1 MVSLST
7 KYLSLPTRHRRM
19 GFQVL
24 LLLLLF
30 IYPLCSAQNTYY
42 VTPTADTPCPG
53 EPCFSLSEYITG
65 QTYQIFTSDLTFV
78 FLPGNH
84 TIEINVPIVELAS
97 LSLLGDS
104 SSLPELTSIVI
115 CTQPISF
122 TFSRLSELSI
132 SNIGF
137 ISCGDLANAPIRL
150 EQVLQA
156 EISNCLFQGGQHGAV
171 SVIDSTVYLLENRF
185 ENNSA
190 TIGGGL
196 YIDRSA
202 VNLTR
207 NVFTENYAQ
216 INGSGVYIESSHHSE
231 STVSFTENSFIGNSA
246 DGSGLYIESGRH
258 STVSFTENS
267 FIRNSGDGVV
277 VFVGYSNEVT
287 FTDNEF
293 LNNSGSDITYESS
306 VQISTFYVKPT
317 PNTPCPGEPC
327 HTLAEYI
334 LLPNE
339 YFTSNAMLVFVPGNY
354 TLEASIFLEGLNSL
368 TLSGDSSSHPH
379 VTSRII
385 CSQPASIIFSDINEL
400 HITDMALISCGSLA
414 DASVRIYH
422 VYQAEISSC
431 IFQGER
437 NGALAAVDSSVIL
450 FNNTF
455 ESNSATTGGGVYID
469 ESTVN
474 LTRNTFTDNVASVNG
489 AGVFVEPQQSSS
501 VSFTQNSFI
510 NNRGGGATV
519 YIDQTSEIAT
529 FARNIFVNNT
539 ADIYAVYG
547 STSEETSIYYVTP
560 ALDIPCPLQPCHTLS
575 DYIAEGH
582 QYFTSNT
589 TLVFIPGNHAL
600 EKGLLIRDITS
611 LAMLGNSSAFISSNI
626 VCSTNKPESFT
637 FYNISE
643 VHIHSLAFISCGSS
657 SVGAAVS
664 LNVIYFMRILNC
676 TFHNNINRNKYN
688 DIGGALAVKN
698 SNLTLFNSIFT
709 NNSAINAHGGGF
721 YTVKSNVNVI
731 GNIFVNNS
739 ANGWG
744 GGVFVGVSVVNFES
758 NLFKDNIASYG
769 GGVEVYNSEVNFTEN
784 IVMHNIAGVAGGG
797 LDVDGTSGSFK
808 RTIIQNNTA
817 HQGGGGLSVFR
828 GSNVSFSEGT
838 FIFNTADAIGGWFWV
853 PSSTCILNVSESN
866 LISNSAGSRGG
877 GGYLSYGTVNFHMNN
892 IINNSATLN
901 GGGMFVRPSSF
912 TALNVTNNTF
922 ESNQGGGWVVFVDST
937 KTTLTFIENVCE
949 NNSGNAAYRTSKESS
964 SIFYVRPSPNTEC
977 PAEPCHTFSEY
988 IDQISLYLSSN
999 TTFVFLPGNHSV
1011 SSGLLVDGIGSL
1023 SFHGNSASL
1032 ASPSLILC
1040 SKPVSFAFK
1049 NVGDLSIYS
1058 LAFDSCG
1065 DSIHAAVS
1073 IESVYKANISSC
1085 SFINSLGSGGALVVV
1100 NSTQLTLS
1108 DNVFEN
1114 NSATFGG
1121 GVYMTESVVD
1131 FKQNSLINNSAEN
1144 AGGGLMLLNCNVT
1157 FTGNTTF
1164 RSNSVVYTGG
1174 SIEEIVN
1181 NDQEFRDGVETT
1193 IVLAGGA
1200 IFMSNS
1206 TFVLLGNTTFDE
1218 NTAPFGGGVMASESS
1233 LFLNEM
1239 TNIQNNNAIHGGG
1252 FIALGSDVY
1261 FSGFTKLQNNFAF
1274 ISGGGIYTS
1283 SASRLYFY
1291 EATNFMENSA
1301 SKGGGLQLTENS
1313 LCYFSSEAEL
1323 NFIGNHATEN
1333 GGAINYEDGK
1343 TSAYCLETS
1352 PSITATSD
1360 CFFQVLTDDY
1370 LFSLSEITARMN
1382 FYNNTADDGG
1392 SDVYGGT
1399 VDNCK
1404 LNNISVCQDFC
1415 NIKSSG
1421 DVFDIMT
1428 GGKLKVSSV
1437 PLQVC
1442 SCDQQ
1447 KVNCSHSPTVRV
1459 YPGRQF
1465 SVYVTVFGQRN
1476 GTVSSIIETEMSN
1489 SNIKLH
1495 DLQDI
1500 QKISNM
1506 LMCTDLNFTVNIN
1519 SSYRNLSDSLSK
1531 LQQQN
1536 SNLTLYTNGPCSREG
1551 NSLVVQIEILGCP
1564 HGFEIH
1570 DKDDHCDCDERLTS
1584 FTDEC
1589 DIETGTIF
1597 KKRGSEFWVGYDF
1610 NSQGLIL
1617 HPHCPF
1623 DYCKMDELYIEV
1635 DDSDAQCSYNRS
1647 GVLCGE
1653 CGQNLSLV
1661 FGSSHCKQCSNGYLA
1676 LLIPFAIAGILL
1688 VFLLFILRLTV
1699 AAGTLHGLI
1708 FYANIVQVNSA
1719 IFFPPGSAN
1728 PVTVFIAWL
1737 NLDLGIETCFYKGM
1751 DAYGKT
1757 WLQFMFPIYVW
1768 SLVVIIISVSHYST
1782 GKVARLFGRNPIA
1795 VLATLFILSYAKLL
1809 RTIIA
1814 ALSVT
1819 YPEHPNNSHVAVWL
1833 YDGNIKYLGGKH
1845 VPLFIVAI
1853 VFLLFLFLPYTL
1865 LLLLSQWL
1873 QLMPKISSL
1882 ISNYRIKPFLDAYHA
1897 PYNDKHRYWIGL
1909 FLCIRCVLFL
1919 TVIYN
1924 ALGDPSVNL
1933 LSISSAVVGLL
1944 TLTSLF
1950 AGTVYKNWYVGALET
1965 SFLLNLGILAVSTYH
1980 VRATGGNQAA
1990 VTFTLLSV
1998 AFATFAGI
2006 IVYHFAMQV
2015 SDTKFWRKIRK
2026 DRCEPNSI
2034 KYLNISTS
2042 SREDMEELESV
2053 TSRVVSTSPT
2063 YSTLELSIRNSVT
2076 QLM

>member
-1 MVSLST
+1 MV
-7 KYLSLPTRHRRM
+7 SLPTRHRRM

-30 IYPLCSAQNTYY
+30 IYPLCSANTYY

-53 EPCFSLSEYITG
+53 EPCFSLSEYIREQAG
-65 QTYQIFTSDLTFV
+65 HIFTSNLTFI

-84 TIEINVPIVELAS
+84 TIEINIPIVDLTS

-115 CTQPISF
+115 CTQPFIF

-137 ISCGDLANAPIRL
+137 SSCGDLANAPIRL

-156 EISNCLFQGGQHGAV
+156 EISNCLFQDGQNGAL
-171 SVIDSTVYLLENRF
+171 SVVDSTVILLENRF

-196 YIDRSA
+196 YIDRSV
-202 VNLTR
+202 VNLAR
-207 NVFTENYAQ
+207 NIFMENYAEV
-216 INGSGVYIESSHHSE
+216 NGSGVYIESGHQSE
-231 STVSFTENSFIGNSA
+231 STVSFTENSFIENSA

-277 VFVGYSNEVT
+277 VFVGYSNEVM

-293 LNNSGSDITYESS
+293 LNNSGSDIVYENS

-317 PNTPCPGEPC
+317 PNTPCPAEPC
-327 HTLAEYI
+327 HTLAEYV
-334 LLPNE
+334 LQPYE
-339 YFTSNAMLVFVPGNY
+339 YFTLNVTLQFLPGNY
-354 TLEASIFLEGLNSL
+354 TLEASIFLEGFNILII
-368 TLSGDSSSHPH
+368 SGDPSSLPH

-385 CSQPASIIFSDINEL
+385 CSQPASIIFDNVSEL
-400 HITDMALISCGSLA
+400 HITDMALISCGNLT
-414 DASVRIYH
+414 DTSVRISQ
-422 VYQAEISSC
+422 VDQAEISSC

-437 NGALAAVDSSVIL
+437 SGALTIVDSLVIL

-469 ESTVN
+469 RSTVN
-474 LTRNTFTDNVASVNG
+474 FTTNIFIDNFASDNG
-489 AGVFVEPQQSSS
+489 AGVFVQPQWSSS
-501 VSFTQNSFI
+501 VTFIRNSFI

-519 YIDQTSEIAT
+519 YVDHSSEIT
-529 FARNIFVNNT
+529 IFAGNIFVNNT
-539 ADIYAVYG
+539 ADVYAVYG
-547 STSEETSIYYVTP
+547 STSEEASIYYVTP

-575 DYIAEGH
+575 YYIAESH

-589 TLVFIPGNHAL
+589 TLVFIPGNHSL

-611 LAMLGNSSAFISSNI
+611 LTMIGSSTLISSNI

-664 LNVIYFMRILNC
+664 LSVIYLANISNC
-676 TFHNNINRNKYN
+676 IFHNNINRNN
-688 DIGGALAVKN
+688 FSDINIGGALAVLN
-698 SNLTLFNSIFT
+698 STLNLSETIFT
-709 NNSAINAHGGGF
+709 NNTANSTHGGGL
-721 YTVKSNVNVI
+721 YTEKSNVTVT
-731 GNIFVNNS
+731 GNTFVNNS
-739 ANGWG
+739 AGGWG
-744 GGVFVGVSVVNFES
+744 GGAYTEDSMVTFVS
-758 NLFKDNIASYG
+758 NLFSDNIASYG
-769 GGVEVYNSEVNFTEN
+769 GGVEVYNSMVSFTEDTVIN
-784 IVMHNIAGVAGGG
+784 NVAGIDGGG
-797 LDVDGTSGSFK
+797 LDIYGTTGHFE
-808 RTIIQNNTA
+808 RIIIQNNTA
-817 HQGGGGLSVFR
+817 RRAGGGVCVYLEST
-828 GSNVSFSEGT
+828 VSFSEGT
-838 FIFNTADAIGGWFWV
+838 FMFNTAREDGGCILV
-853 PSSTCILNVSESN
+853 STSTSILNVSESN
-866 LISNSAGSRGG
+866 LTNNSAGSRGG
-877 GGYLSYGTVNFHMNN
+877 GAYLVGGTFNFHMNN
-892 IINNSATLN
+892 IISNSATFN
-901 GGGMFVRPSSF
+901 GGGVFVESSH
-912 TALNVTNNTF
+912 TANLNFTNNTF
-922 ESNQGGGWVVFVDST
+922 ESNQGGGWVVFVDSIN
-937 KTTLTFIENVCE
+937 TTFTENVLA
-949 NNSGNAAYRTSKESS
+949 NNSGNAVYETSKEYYYN
-964 SIFYVRPSPNTEC
+964 SIFYVTPSPSTRC
-977 PAEPCHTFSEY
+977 LAEPCHTFSEY
-988 IDQISLYLSSN
+988 IDQISQYLRPK
-999 TTFVFLPGNHSV
+999 TIFVFLPGNHSV
-1011 SSGLLVDGIGSL
+1011 TSGLLVDGIS
-1023 SFHGNSASL
+1023 
-1032 ASPSLILC
+1032 SLILYGVSESPPLITC

-1049 NVGDLSIYS
+1049 NVINLKIYS

-1073 IESVYKANISSC
+1073 IKSVHSATISRC

-1114 NSATFGG
+1114 NSAIYGG
-1121 GVYMTESVVD
+1121 GVYMSESVVD
-1131 FKQNSLINNSAEN
+1131 LKGNRLIKNSAEN
-1144 AGGGLMLLNCNVT
+1144 AGGGLLLLNCSVNL
-1157 FTGNTTF
+1157 TGNAF
-1164 RSNSVVYTGG
+1164 FSSNSIIYTGG
-1174 SIEEIVN
+1174 RIEIVE
-1181 NDQEFRDGVETT
+1181 NDYEFRNGFKSTG
-1193 IVLAGGA
+1193 GGA

-1206 TFVLLGNTTFDE
+1206 TLISLGNITFDK
-1218 NTAPFGGGVMASESS
+1218 NNANYGGGLVV
-1233 LFLNEM
+1233 
-1239 TNIQNNNAIHGGG
+1239 
-1252 FIALGSDVY
+1252 LGSDVY
-1261 FSGFTKLQNNFAF
+1261 FSGFTKLQNNFA
-1274 ISGGGIYTS
+1274 IKSGGGIYAS
-1283 SASRLYFY
+1283 SASRLYFNGT
-1291 EATNFMENSA
+1291 TNFMENSA
-1301 SKGGGLQLTENS
+1301 SDGGGLQLTENS
-1313 LCYFSSEAEL
+1313 LCYFSSKAEL
-1323 NFIGNHATEN
+1323 YFIGNRATKH
-1333 GGAINYEDGK
+1333 GGAINNKDSD

-1352 PSITATSD
+1352 PSITARSD
-1360 CFFQVLTDDY
+1360 CFFQVLTDHF

-1382 FYNNTADDGG
+1382 FSNNTANNGG

-1399 VDNCK
+1399 VDSCK
-1404 LNNISVCQDFC
+1404 LNNITVCQDHC

-1428 GGKLKVSSV
+1428 GGELEVSSI

-1465 SVYVTVFGQRN
+1465 SVNVNVVGQRN
-1476 GTVSSIIETEMSN
+1476 GKVPGTIQAKLSN
-1489 SNIKLH
+1489 SNITI
-1495 DLQDI
+1495 DDDT
-1500 QKISNM
+1500 QKTSNTQ
-1506 LMCTDLNFTVNIN
+1506 CTDLNFTVYIN
-1519 SSYRNLSDSLSK
+1519 PSDSISL

-1536 SNLTLYTNGPCSREG
+1536 SNLTLNTNGPCPRE
-1551 NSLVVQIEILGCP
+1551 LVIQIEVLECP

-1570 DKDDHCDCDERLTS
+1570 DNDGSCDCDERLTN

-1589 DIETGTIF
+1589 DIDTGTIL
-1597 KKRGSEFWVGYDF
+1597 KKSGSEFWMGYD
-1610 NSQGLIL
+1610 NDSQGLIL

-1623 DYCKMDELYIEV
+1623 DYCETDELYIDV

-1653 CGQNLSLV
+1653 CSQNLSLV
-1661 FGSSHCKQCSNGYLA
+1661 FGSSRCLHCSDSYLA
-1676 LLIPFAIAGILL
+1676 LLIAFAIAGILL
-1688 VFLLFILRLTV
+1688 VLLLFVLRLTV

-1719 IFFPPGSAN
+1719 IFFPPGRAN
-1728 PVTVFIAWL
+1728 PLTIFIAWL
-1737 NLDLGIETCFYKGM
+1737 NLDLGIETCFYRGM
-1751 DAYGKT
+1751 DAYGKI
-1757 WLQFMFPIYVW
+1757 WLQFVFPIYVW
-1768 SLVVIIISVSHYST
+1768 SLVVVIISVSHYST
-1782 GKVARLFGRNPIA
+1782 GRVARLFGRNPIA
-1795 VLATLFILSYAKLL
+1795 VLATLFLLSYAKLL

-1873 QLMPKISSL
+1873 QLMPKISCF

-1909 FLCIRCVLFL
+1909 LMCIRCVLFL

-1924 ALGDPSVNL
+1924 ALEDPSVNL

-1944 TLTSLF
+1944 TLASLLPR
-1950 AGTVYKNWYVGALET
+1950 TVYKNWYVGALET

-1990 VTFTLLSV
+1990 VTFTLLSI

-2006 IVYHFAMQV
+2006 IAYHIVMQV
-2015 SDTKFWRKIRK
+2015 SGTKIWGKIRK
-2026 DRCEPNSI
+2026 HLCKPNAI
-2034 KYLNISTS
+2034 KYYNVSNSLG
-2042 SREDMEELESV
+2042 EDMEEFESV
-2053 TSRVVSTSPT
+2053 TSPIVTRSPT
-2063 YSTLELSIRNSVT
+2063 YSTLEISIRDSVT